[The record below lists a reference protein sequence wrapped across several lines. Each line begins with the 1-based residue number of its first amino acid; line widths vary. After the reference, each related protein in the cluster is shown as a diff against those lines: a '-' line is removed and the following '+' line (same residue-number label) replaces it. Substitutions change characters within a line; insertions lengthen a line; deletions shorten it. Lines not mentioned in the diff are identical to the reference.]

1 MKDSDKGI
9 DTSFKT
15 NLEGVY
21 MQDLHQWKS
30 NELTENQTVKR
41 KINSPHKLIRW

>member
-1 MKDSDKGI
+1 MKDSGKGI

-21 MQDLHQWKS
+21 MQDLYQWKS
-30 NELTENQTVKR
+30 NKLTENQMVNR
-41 KINSPHKLIRW
+41 KNKLAA